1 LSALKNALAAAIG
14 VATLV
19 VLSFGRVSM
28 RCTCAA
34 PGRASHDDRIAC
46 ISLGIY
52 SFYLS
57 SPKKE
62 KTETT
67 VQSLRNLRVSHTLQR

>member
-19 VLSFGRVSM
+19 VLSLGRVSM

-34 PGRASHDDRIAC
+34 PGRAPHDDRIAC
-46 ISLGIY
+46 ISLGIS

-62 KTETT
+62 KTET
-67 VQSLRNLRVSHTLQR
+67 LQIN